1 MSDDRVVRTTS
12 AWRLEEGKLSPAE
25 ARVIVEEPLE
35 IWVDGGLYAVVMRTP
50 GDDRNLAAGFCLA
63 EGLVDTAREIGGIA
77 ECELEDANRVTVLRS
92 GARAAEP
99 PPQHRARMAVASSCG
114 LCGRE
119 IVDDLLA
126 RAPVIDRQVAL
137 TTGELL
143 ALGRRMQESQRHFR
157 ATGGTHAA
165 ALFGAAGEELAF
177 GEDIGRHNALDK
189 AIGRLLLAERLE
201 EACVAVL
208 SGRCSLEMVQKA
220 VRAGLPV
227 VASVSAPT
235 SLAISLAERAGVT
248 LVGFLRAQSLTV
260 YADTGRIEGVSA

>member
-12 AWRLEEGKLSPAE
+12 AWRLAEGELSATE
-25 ARVIVEEPLE
+25 AHVIVEEPLE
-35 IWVDGGLYAVVMRTP
+35 IWVDGSLYAVVMRTP
-50 GDDRNLAAGFCLA
+50 GDDRSFAAGFCLA
-63 EGLVDTAREIGGIA
+63 EGLVDTATEIGGIA
-77 ECELEDANRVTVLRS
+77 ESEIEDANRVTVIRT
-92 GARAAEP
+92 GPRAGKPA
-99 PPQHRARMAVASSCG
+99 PQHRARMAVASSCG

-119 IVDDLLA
+119 MVDDLLA
-126 RAPVIDRQVAL
+126 RSPAIQRAIAL
-137 TTGELL
+137 TVDDLL
-143 ALGRRMQESQRHFR
+143 ALGRRMQQSQQHFR
-157 ATGGTHAA
+157 STGGTHAA
-165 ALFGAAGEELAF
+165 ALFSASREQLAF

-220 VRAGLPV
+220 VRAGIPV

-248 LVGFLRAQSLTV
+248 LVGFLRTRSLTV
-260 YADTGRIEGVSA
+260 YADTGRIEGISA